1 MNNPLHHQITGEP
14 LFEFSFPIRYH
25 ELDSHGQLRPVTL
38 LNCVQ
43 DAGGIHAALLG
54 VSVRDL
60 RRKGLTWVLSRVH
73 LEVERY
79 PHADDVVNVLT
90 WPSTRE
96 GLFSCR
102 EFEMRD
108 KEGNLFSRATSSWAV
123 LNLATRRPVRLQ
135 ECLPEYPLTE
145 RRAID
150 DDFASL
156 PLFPDPP
163 GEWLREVP
171 FLVRRSDQDS
181 NRHVNNTVYSDWAL
195 EAVPDAVAEGHLQS
209 VEISFRA
216 EAVYGDSIL
225 SRCVS
230 LPAEFGTECLHQ
242 IVNSRDGR
250 ELARL
255 RTRWKGTHHP

>member
-1 MNNPLHHQITGEP
+1 MNNQTGHLVTGEP
-14 LFEFSFPIRYH
+14 LFEYSFPIRYH
-25 ELDSHGQLRPVTL
+25 ELDSRGQLRPVTL

-43 DAGGIHAALLG
+43 DAGGIHAARLG

-60 RRKGLTWVLSRVH
+60 RRRGLTWVLSRVH

-79 PHADDVVNVLT
+79 PHADDLVKVLT

-108 KEGNLFSRATSSWAV
+108 RNGELFSRATSSWAV
-123 LNLATRRPVRLQ
+123 LNLKTRRPVRLQ
-135 ECLPEYPLTE
+135 ECLPDYPLTE
-145 RRAID
+145 RRAIE

-156 PLFPDPP
+156 PLFPEPAGDT
-163 GEWLREVP
+163 LRELP

-195 EAVPDAVAEGHLQS
+195 EAVPDQVADLHLQS
-209 VEISFRA
+209 IEISFRA

-225 SRCVS
+225 SRCVTRTS
-230 LPAEFGTECLHQ
+230 GPNAECLHQ
-242 IVNSRDGR
+242 IVNSGDGR

-255 RTRWKGTHHP
+255 RTCWKGTDHS